1 MSRVHINRKDDEA
14 GWLAARHLDITS
26 TDVAALF
33 GLSPYMTEFE
43 LFHRKLADA
52 PVRIEDNERMVWGRR
67 LEAAIAHGVAEDR
80 NWTIRARNIYQRDP
94 DARIGSSFD
103 FTIVATDDRGT
114 GLLEIKNVDGLVF
127 RNSWTVNEDGT
138 IEAPE
143 HIELQLQHQLEV
155 ADLEWGVIV
164 ALVGGNDVRVL
175 ERTREVE
182 IGQVIRTRA
191 KQFWARVASN
201 EAPAPDFA
209 ADAEFITKTLCR
221 NANADKVIEA
231 NETLDDMIARYM
243 HVSKEAGD
251 LDRLKD
257 SIKAE
262 ILMTI
267 GDAGKIV
274 SRHATVT
281 CSNTKDSTGTL
292 VTPDMVG
299 TCIGARKGYRQF
311 RVTAA
316 KGGGK

>member
-14 GWLAARHLDITS
+14 GWLAARHQDITS

-33 GLSPYMTEFE
+33 GLSPYLTEFE
-43 LFHRKLADA
+43 LFHRKRADA
-52 PVRIEDNERMVWGRR
+52 PVRIEDNDRMKWGRR
-67 LEAAIAHGVAEDR
+67 LEQSIAAGVAED
-80 NWTIRARNIYQRDP
+80 NGWTIRARNIYQRDAE
-94 DARIGSSFD
+94 ARIGSSFD
-103 FTIVATDDRGT
+103 YTIVATDDRGT
-114 GLLEIKNVDGLVF
+114 GLLEVKNVDGLVF

-164 ALVGGNDVRVL
+164 ALVGGNDVKVL
-175 ERTREVE
+175 HRTRERE
-182 IGQVIRTRA
+182 IGQVIRARVS
-191 KQFWARVASN
+191 QFWDRVAKGD
-201 EAPAPDFA
+201 APAPDFA

-221 NANADKVIEA
+221 SASADKVVEA
-231 NETLDDMIARYM
+231 NATLDDMIARYM
-243 HVSKEAGD
+243 HVSKEAAD

-267 GDAGKIV
+267 GDAGKVV
-274 SRHATVT
+274 SQHGTIT
-281 CSNTKDSTGTL
+281 CTTTKDSAGTL
-292 VTPDMVG
+292 VTADMVG

-311 RVTAA
+311 RLTPR
-316 KGGGK
+316 KG